1 MNISVFIFD
10 FLLIV
15 SMLLILFFALY
26 FGDSLITRVVVVLIF
41 IVWGILALIEELFPK
56 GAGM

>member
-1 MNISVFIFD
+1 
-10 FLLIV
+10 
-15 SMLLILFFALY
+15 MLLILFFALY